1 MAKKSA
7 IQRNVKR
14 AKMVARYSAKRE
26 ALKKVLSDPNTSEE
40 DFYIAQAK
48 LTKLPKNS
56 SPVRLVNRCSL
67 TGRPRAVLRQFGLSR
82 ISFRELAL
90 QGKVPGVIK
99 ASW

>member
-7 IQRNVKR
+7 IQRNKKR
-14 AKMVARYSAKRE
+14 ERMVARFASKRQ
-26 ALKKVLSDPNTSEE
+26 ALKNILSDPNTSEE
-40 DFYIAQAK
+40 DFYAAQAK

-56 SPVRLVNRCSL
+56 SSVRLVKRCSL
-67 TGRPRAVLRQFGLSR
+67 TGRPRAVIRKFGLSR

-90 QGKVPGVIK
+90 QGKVPGVVK

>member
-7 IQRNVKR
+7 IQRNLKR
-14 AKMVARYSAKRE
+14 ERLVARYASKRT
-26 ALKKVLSDPNTSEE
+26 ALKEILTDPETSEE

-56 SPVRLVNRCSL
+56 SPVRLVKRCTL
-67 TGRPRAVLRQFGLSR
+67 TGRPRAVIRKFGLSR

-90 QGKVPGVIK
+90 QGKVPGVVK

>member
-7 IQRNVKR
+7 IQRNEKR

-26 ALKKVLSDPNTSEE
+26 ALKKVLSDSNTSEE

-67 TGRPRAVLRQFGLSR
+67 TGRPRAVLRKFGLSR

>member
-7 IQRNVKR
+7 IQRNRKR
-14 AKMVARYSAKRE
+14 ELMVARFAAKRS
-26 ALKKVLSDPNTSEE
+26 ALKKVLADPATSEE
-40 DFYIAQAK
+40 DFYTAQAK

-56 SPVRLVNRCSL
+56 SAVRLVRRCSL
-67 TGRPRAVLRQFGLSR
+67 TGRPRAVLRKFGLSR

>member
-7 IQRNVKR
+7 IQRNEKR

-26 ALKKVLSDPNTSEE
+26 ALKKVLSDSNTSEE

-67 TGRPRAVLRQFGLSR
+67 SGRPRAVLRKFGLSR

>member
-7 IQRNVKR
+7 IQRNLKR
-14 AKMVARYSAKRE
+14 ERLVARYASKRDS
-26 ALKKVLSDPNTSEE
+26 LKKILNDPNTTEE

-56 SPVRLVNRCSL
+56 SSVRLVKRCSL
-67 TGRPRAVLRQFGLSR
+67 TGRPRAVLRKFRLSR

-99 ASW
+99 SSW

>member
-1 MAKKSA
+1 MAKESA

-26 ALKKVLSDPNTSEE
+26 ALKKVISNPDTSEE

-67 TGRPRAVLRQFGLSR
+67 TGRPRAVLRKFGLSR

>member
-7 IQRNVKR
+7 IQRNKKR
-14 AKMVARYSAKRE
+14 ERLVARFAAKRN
-26 ALKKVLSDPNTSEE
+26 ALKKVLADPNTSED
-40 DFYIAQAK
+40 DFYSAQAK

-56 SPVRLVNRCSL
+56 SPVRLVRRCSL
-67 TGRPRAVLRQFGLSR
+67 TGRPRAVLRKFGLSR

-90 QGKVPGVIK
+90 EGKVPGVIK